1 MPGITVGT
9 PVERFLRLLAYR
21 EEQGNPA
28 RMLTG
33 TLRVS
38 AAKSNSRR
46 HREMSLLSLSSSLFL
61 MAGYWILLDP
71 GRTGASK

>member
-1 MPGITVGT
+1 MPGITPGT
-9 PVERFLRLLAYR
+9 FAERFLRLLAFR
-21 EEQGNPA
+21 NELGNPT

-38 AAKSNSRR
+38 AAKSKSRH
-46 HREMSLLSLSSSLFL
+46 HREISLLSLSSSLFL
-61 MAGYWILLDP
+61 MTGYWILLEH